1 MKKDDQNVQPLR
13 LDGQTL
19 VDQLQTLASV
29 GTDPRGGR
37 TRLAASKEE
46 GEGRDLLVE
55 WMKELDLEVKVD
67 SVGNIFGLLHGE
79 EGGDGGSPLVL
90 GSHIDT
96 VLSAGPYDGCFGV
109 LSALAVARAFGRE
122 PKKGPAEAVSVWPC
136 ENGTVSLFCSSN
148 RSRRCRRR
156 TGR

>member
-1 MKKDDQNVQPLR
+1 MKKDDQNMQPLR

-55 WMKELDLEVKVD
+55 WMKELDLEVTVD
-67 SVGNIFGLLHGE
+67 SVGNIFGLL
-79 EGGDGGSPLVL
+79 SARQRNAQF
-90 GSHIDT
+90 T
-96 VLSAGPYDGCFGV
+96 VAHFFCF
-109 LSALAVARAFGRE
+109 
-122 PKKGPAEAVSVWPC
+122 PKI
-136 ENGTVSLFCSSN
+136 LFHFFDK
-148 RSRRCRRR
+148 CR
-156 TGR
+156 TA